1 MEQSRIDRLNELAR
15 LKKERQLTEQE
26 RAEQAELQNEYLA
39 AIRMNLETQLENT
52 VVVYPDGTRKKLAR
66 KDTPVRPKQ

>member
-15 LKKERQLTEQE
+15 LKKERELTVEEQ
-26 RAEQAELQNEYLA
+26 AEQAELRNEYLA
-39 AIRMNLETQLENT
+39 AIRMNLEAQLENT

-66 KDTPVRPKQ
+66 KDKPFPPKQ